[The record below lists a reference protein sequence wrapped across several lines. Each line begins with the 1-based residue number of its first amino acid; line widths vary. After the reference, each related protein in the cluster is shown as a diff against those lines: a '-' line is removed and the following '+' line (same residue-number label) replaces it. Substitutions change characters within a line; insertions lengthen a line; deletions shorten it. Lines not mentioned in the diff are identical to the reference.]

1 MSSRTLKFTILLLAM
16 LLLMACSLIGASP
29 TPIATLVF
37 STRTPQAQTNAEVPA
52 ATPTQIPSDTP
63 LPPTD
68 LPTTPTLVPPPILP
82 TRPANPTL
90 QFDSAL
96 NAYRVEFGAGGT
108 WAQFNGT
115 LDDSG
120 QSVRYV
126 LSAMQGQIMSISIAE
141 SWPFYVDV
149 ENGGNIIGN
158 ADTDHPFWRGTLPSS
173 GNYFITVKT
182 RMPDMPDDYTLRI
195 AINPPGQAHQTF
207 TTQQSL
213 FTLKYSDEFSPTTY
227 IPVGEF
233 KGTPRMVLNFI
244 NSDFYGPVTNL
255 GEAYLMANIISDTG
269 TCLQIYNP
277 EEAFLGEKTFNGKT
291 FAESRFEGAA
301 AGNIYEQFFYRA
313 VLNNTCYEIV
323 FFMHS
328 SNIGNYTPGTVVE
341 FDRLALLQKFEEVL
355 ATFEVN

>member
-1 MSSRTLKFTILLLAM
+1 MPSRSFKIGILLFGSALI
-16 LLLMACSLIGASP
+16 MACSLIGASP
-29 TPIATLVF
+29 TPVATLVF
-37 STRTPQAQTNAEVPA
+37 STRTPQAQAQTNPEVPA

-63 LPPTD
+63 LPSTD
-68 LPTTPTLVPPPILP
+68 ISATPTRVPTLIPPTP
-82 TRPANPTL
+82 RPANPTL

-126 LSAMQGQIMSISIAE
+126 LSAMQGQVMSISIVE

-149 ENGGNIIGN
+149 ENSGNVIGN
-158 ADTDHPFWRGTLPSS
+158 AAADHPFWRGTLPTS

-182 RMPDMPDDYTLRI
+182 QMPGNYTLRI
-195 AINPPGQAHQTF
+195 TINPPGQAHQTF
-207 TTQQSL
+207 NTQHSR

-233 KGTPRMVLNFI
+233 KGTPNMVLNFI
-244 NSDFYGPVTNL
+244 NSDFYGPITNL
-255 GEAYLMANIISDTG
+255 GEAYLMVNIVSDTG
-269 TCLQIYNP
+269 TCLQISRP
-277 EEAFLGEKTFNGKT
+277 GEAFLGEKTFNGKT
-291 FAESRFEGAA
+291 FTESQFVDAA
-301 AGNIYEQFFYRA
+301 AGNIYEQLFYRA

-341 FDRLALLQKFEEVL
+341 FDRLALLQKFKEVL
-355 ATFEVN
+355 ATFDVN